1 MESISTHHNQRRKI
15 MGLFSKI
22 KKGLGIGTAKVE
34 LVDVPTQVTKSTE
47 EISGKVTITAK
58 SDQKVLSV
66 RVAVVELSTS
76 EFNGQQ
82 REMKK
87 DLAFAKL
94 DGFEL
99 KANETRTLPFTIQLV
114 TGGTMSV
121 NIFGGTLS
129 ISGGTGL
136 SSSNSVFSPIKYQ
149 IVAVADC
156 EGVAIDPTDAKALSI
171 L

>member
-1 MESISTHHNQRRKI
+1 
-15 MGLFSKI
+15 MGLFSKL

-34 LVDVPTQVTKSTE
+34 LVDVPTQIAKGAQEV
-47 EISGKVTITAK
+47 SGKVTITAK

-66 RVAVVELSTS
+66 RVAVVETSTE

-82 REMKK
+82 RVMKK

-99 KANETRTLPFTIQLV
+99 KTNETRTLPFTIALV
-114 TGGTMSV
+114 SGEKVSM
-121 NIFGGTLS
+121 NIFGGTLE
-129 ISGGTGL
+129 ISGGPSL
-136 SSSNSVFSPIKYQ
+136 SSSNSMFSPVKYE

-156 EGVAIDPTDAKALSI
+156 EGVAIDPTDSKPLAVL
-171 L
+171 

>member
-1 MESISTHHNQRRKI
+1 
-15 MGLFSKI
+15 MGLFSKL

-34 LVDVPTQVTKSTE
+34 LVDVPTQINRNTQEV
-47 EISGKVTITAK
+47 SGKVTITAK

-66 RVAVVELSTS
+66 RVAVVEISNE

-94 DGFEL
+94 DGFDL
-99 KANETRTLPFTIQLV
+99 KTDETRTLPFTIALV
-114 TGGTMSV
+114 TGDKVSV
-121 NIFGGTLS
+121 NIFGGTLE
-129 ISGGTGL
+129 ISGGPSL
-136 SSSNSVFSPIKYQ
+136 SSSNSIFSPVKYQ

-156 EGVAIDPTDAKALSI
+156 EGVAIDPTDAKPLAI

>member
-1 MESISTHHNQRRKI
+1 
-15 MGLFSKI
+15 MGLFSKL

-34 LVDVPTQVTKSTE
+34 LVEVPSQINRNTE
-47 EISGKVTITAK
+47 EVSGKVTITAK

-87 DLAFAKL
+87 DLAFVKL

-99 KANETRTLPFTIQLV
+99 KENETRNLPFSIAMV
-114 TGGTMSV
+114 TGGKVSV
-121 NIFGGTLS
+121 ELFGGTLS
-129 ISGGTGL
+129 ISGGTNL

-156 EGVAIDPTDAKALSI
+156 EGVAIDPTDAKPLAI

>member
-1 MESISTHHNQRRKI
+1 
-15 MGLFSKI
+15 MGLFSKL

-34 LVDVPTQVTKSTE
+34 LVEVPSQINRNTQEV
-47 EISGKVTITAK
+47 SGKVTITAK

-94 DGFEL
+94 DGFDL
-99 KANETRTLPFTIQLV
+99 KTNETRTLPFTIALV
-114 TGGTMSV
+114 AGDKVSV
-121 NIFGGTLS
+121 NIFGGTLE
-129 ISGGTGL
+129 ISGGPSL
-136 SSSNSVFSPIKYQ
+136 SSSNSIFSPVKYQ

-156 EGVAIDPTDAKALSI
+156 EGVAIDPTDAKPLTI

>member
-1 MESISTHHNQRRKI
+1 
-15 MGLFSKI
+15 MGLFSKL

-34 LVDVPTQVTKSTE
+34 LVDVPTQINRNTQEV
-47 EISGKVTITAK
+47 SGKVTITAK

-66 RVAVVELSTS
+66 RVAVVEISNE

-94 DGFEL
+94 DGFDL
-99 KANETRTLPFTIQLV
+99 KTDETRTLPFTIALV
-114 TGGTMSV
+114 AGDKVSV
-121 NIFGGTLS
+121 NIFGGTLE
-129 ISGGTGL
+129 ISGGPSL
-136 SSSNSVFSPIKYQ
+136 SSSNSIFSPVKYQ

-156 EGVAIDPTDAKALSI
+156 EGVAIDPTDAKPLAI